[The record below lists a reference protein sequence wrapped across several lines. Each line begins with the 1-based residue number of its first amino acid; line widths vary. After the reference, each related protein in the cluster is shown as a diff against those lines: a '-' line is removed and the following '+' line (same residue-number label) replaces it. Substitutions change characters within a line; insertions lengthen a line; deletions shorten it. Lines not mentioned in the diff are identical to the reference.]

1 MYLNSV
7 SLTNVCLD
15 VFLHGFILC
24 GTVLASWTLVT
35 VSFPMLGKFFTIF
48 SSNIFSRPPFFF
60 SFSVPSI
67 IQMFVYLM
75 LSQQSLRLSWFVS
88 ITFLYSSPQWSFP
101 PLHLPVHSS
110 ILLPYVFCHW
120 FLVSVIFISAI
131 ILFIYVCLFV

>member
-1 MYLNSV
+1 MSIWLI
-7 SLTNVCLD
+7 
-15 VFLHGFILC
+15 F
-24 GTVLASWTLVT
+24 VLAC
-35 VSFPMLGKFFTIF
+35 SFLYLSCMGLRFLDFGDCFLSHVREIF
-48 SSNIFSRPPFFF
+48 YYILFKYLLKTPIFF

-88 ITFLYSSPQWSFP
+88 IIFLYSSPQWSFP